1 MRTLCTLAITA
12 FVATT
17 ASAGD
22 EGCGTDWNCW
32 NMYNYDEVPIWT
44 NNEEGTP
51 GHYDPEVPSPLLIY
65 LHSNGPYG
73 ESGVGE
79 ENFWLRL
86 WPESHDEYNYF
97 PGLKNWPVEYFPS
110 DGGTP
115 EDTGWIYALP
125 NGAIDTYPN
134 ATCASAG
141 DWAFWRYW
149 NATPNCCAY
158 NWYVEDSYTEVSWEA
173 PDHATYLNNLI
184 AWIKLNY
191 TVDENRVYVYGY
203 SNGGY
208 MCHRLACENGN
219 YGYYGYPDTDAD
231 PSGKIIPPQAIAS
244 VATYAGVTF
253 MDPENCNGVW
263 PTNVLHTH
271 DIGDQSCL
279 YSGGLDTDFAG
290 ECYPDY
296 PRPYPG
302 AIATVSSWI
311 FMNQTTGEGHMLEP
325 VVPFDLAVPYSM
337 AQVIDWPDGRY
348 GSRVQHWR
356 GIFGSHGATFSN
368 AYRNRLIHW
377 FLNNPRPDYLI
388 APNEKGCPAD
398 LDDNGVVNGADL
410 GLLFVEWGGP
420 GDADFNGDGNV
431 DGIDVGTML
440 VAWGPCPG

>member
-1 MRTLCTLAITA
+1 MRLSCAAAIAVLLPVTA
-12 FVATT
+12 ALGQ
-17 ASAGD
+17 S
-22 EGCGTDWNCW
+22 CGYDWNCW
-32 NMYNYDEVPIWT
+32 DMYNYDEVPIWT

-51 GHYDPEVPSPLLIY
+51 GHYNPDVPSPLLIY

-73 ESGVGE
+73 DTGVGE
-79 ENFWLRL
+79 ETFWLRL
-86 WPESHDEYNYF
+86 WPESYDGYNYF
-97 PGLKNWPVEYFPS
+97 PGLQNWPVEYVPS
-110 DGGTP
+110 DGGEP
-115 EDTGWIYALP
+115 EETGWIYALP
-125 NGAIDTYPN
+125 NGAVDTPAN
-134 ATCASAG
+134 ATCAGTGS
-141 DWAFWRYW
+141 WAYWRYW

-158 NWYVEDSYTEVSWEA
+158 NWYTPGSYTEVSGEA

-191 TVDENRVYVYGY
+191 NVDENRVYVYGY

-219 YGYYGYPDTDAD
+219 YGFYGYPDTDVD
-231 PSGKIIPPQAIAS
+231 PSGEIIPPQAIAS

-279 YSGGLDTDFAG
+279 YSGGLDLDFSG
-290 ECYPDY
+290 ECYPGY

-311 FMNQTTGEGHMLEP
+311 FMNQTTGEGNILDP
-325 VVPFDLAVPYSM
+325 VIPFDLAVPYSM

-356 GIFGSHGATFSN
+356 GIFGSHGPTFAN
-368 AYRNRLIHW
+368 AYRNRLINW
-377 FLNNPRPDYLI
+377 FLNNPRPNYPI
-388 APNEKGCPAD
+388 APNEEGCPAD
-398 LDDNGVVNGADL
+398 LDANGIVNGADL
-410 GLLFVEWGGP
+410 GLLFVEWNGP
-420 GDADFNGDGNV
+420 GNADFNGDGEVN
-431 DGIDVGTML
+431 GIDVGIML